1 MKLLRRV
8 GLAIIMVIVVTTAI
22 FFLVHLM
29 PGNPYDVLVN
39 QLIHQGVNRT
49 QAENQVKALFG
60 YEPNAPLVQQ
70 YFQYVRLLLHGS
82 LGTSLMYPGQPV
94 LQLIAK
100 AVPWTV
106 LVVAV
111 SLLISFAIGTL
122 FGALAAY
129 LRGSWFD
136 HLITI
141 GSSLLNGIPQYLTGI
156 LLFYFF
162 AVILRWFPMG
172 GAFGGQVTPGWNF
185 GYIGS
190 VLHHAILPIAA
201 FVISSFSGW
210 ALSMKSN
217 TISVLGEDFI
227 TAAKAM
233 AIRER
238 YIILQ
243 YVSKNAILPLF
254 TGLVLSIGFIFGG
267 SLFVEQIFNY
277 PGLGYLFT
285 QATYGRDF
293 PLLEGCFLLL
303 TVAVIFSNLAAD
315 LLYSK
320 LDPRIKS

>member
-1 MKLLRRV
+1 MKVLKRAA
-8 GLAIIMVIVVTTAI
+8 LAVVMIYIVTTVV
-22 FFLVHLM
+22 FFVVHLM
-29 PGNPYDVLVN
+29 PGNPYDVIVN
-39 QLIHQGVNRT
+39 QLIHQGMNRT

-60 YEPNAPLVQQ
+60 YQPNAPLITQ
-70 YFQYVRLLLHGS
+70 YWRYLGLLIHGN
-82 LGTSLMYPGQPV
+82 LGTSLMYPGQSV

-100 AVPWTV
+100 SVPWTV

-111 SLLISFAIGTL
+111 SLLISFGIGTL
-122 FGALAAY
+122 LGALAAY
-129 LRGSWFD
+129 FRGTWID
-136 HLITI
+136 HVLTI
-141 GSSLLNGIPQYLTGI
+141 GTSLLNGIPQYLTGI
-156 LLFYFF
+156 LLFYFL
-162 AVILRWFPMG
+162 AVIWRWFPMG
-172 GAFGGQVTPGWNF
+172 GAFGGRVTPGFNLP
-185 GYIGS
+185 YIGS
-190 VLHHAILPIAA
+190 VAEHAILPISA

-217 TISVLGEDFI
+217 TISILGEDFI

-233 AIRER
+233 GILER
-238 YIILQ
+238 HIVIS
-243 YVSKNAILPLF
+243 YVSKNAMLPLF

-303 TVAVIFSNLAAD
+303 TVAVIFSNLIAD

-320 LDPRIKS
+320 LDPRIRS